1 MQDEGGVHI
10 LCQACFSPRE
20 GEEENPKP
28 VSLRGLLCLELLLC
42 RMRLLLLVL
51 LELHTKLA
59 EGVGIKGCSDLE
71 IKVTNSKAMFLRLVL
86 VAF

>member
-1 MQDEGGVHI
+1 
-10 LCQACFSPRE
+10 
-20 GEEENPKP
+20 
-28 VSLRGLLCLELLLC
+28 
-42 RMRLLLLVL
+42 MRLLLLVL
-51 LELHTKLA
+51 LELHTKLV